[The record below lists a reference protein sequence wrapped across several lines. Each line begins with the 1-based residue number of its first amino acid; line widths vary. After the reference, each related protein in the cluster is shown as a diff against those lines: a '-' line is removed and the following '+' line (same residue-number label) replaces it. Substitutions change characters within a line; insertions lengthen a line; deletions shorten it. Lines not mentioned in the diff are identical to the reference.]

1 MAVLGRLLVSS
12 AERLDLPDFLSID
25 SYTQGDFKYLM
36 KSFVGDETPYVLK
49 GFDVINP
56 QNAIG
61 TQNVSIRV
69 ANSVMYYPGS
79 SAGPFFYGLE
89 EGNLQAAP
97 LVPEL
102 RKNATNYVYLIL
114 STADAAKDTRAF
126 WDPDKNGGE
135 GGEFTQDVNTQTLL
149 SVQVNVS
156 VSSFPANTVPVC
168 KVVVGANFI
177 ESIEDAR
184 DMMFRLGSGGL
195 VPNPLNRFAFRKD
208 PTSLYARKEPNT
220 KMNSAL
226 DPNPFFGGDKNIQ
239 NLKEWMD
246 VVMTKFA
253 ELGGTTY
260 WYEDVGAFNI
270 VNTFKDALATS
281 LKSKGSWAS
290 SESVAGNLIW
300 TEDITIQST
309 ADKRDVIIRAGNR
322 TMADNQVMFVERIRD
337 LNINTVSLPVDWF
350 NSVNHV
356 NGPIGA
362 FENLAKG
369 DWIKKSDD
377 MDSLYTRVEEFFLGP
392 NQSGGI
398 ASPGTARSIKLS
410 EPYPGTT
417 ESKQGAYTKG
427 VYLPSDISVTERSSL
442 DIAAAAGNFT
452 WLAIRSDTIMS
463 ISDVSTTVLT
473 CDIADHDGAKARVTS
488 PAHGLIDDQ
497 RIGIYGSTHFDG
509 TYAIEVETADTFFIY
524 VSGGVFANET
534 GVAAAFATVTTGAR
548 STVNGFQLE
557 SANHGFKHDQMIAIS
572 GTANYNGDVK
582 IFVKSGNSFTF
593 PVSGPIATEVAGL
606 ATSVEI
612 YVRTEIGPLKL
623 QRGASKEVGTLE
635 TENLM
640 AILGIDS
647 VTATSPSYSTP
658 SNYNAIHGYVDY
670 NSSVTDSFTARV
682 SKLTAMMAN
691 KAQDKNI
698 SFKLNNVKTIQN
710 VANGLARDISFVAK
724 TESVPTLQIIQPSTS
739 HLVNITLNATLS
751 LLANQVAYVTLDRN
765 ANTNTNIAAL
775 TISSIDKMP
784 LEENIFIFAM
794 RLADSSIILW
804 DGTPVRVYST
814 VMANLEPHIETITL
828 PPVSSIT
835 SGQSFNINTALDV
848 GMYYVYWNIDGAGGN
863 PYLPGKTPIEIVAAG
878 TDSALT
884 NASLLNTALNAI
896 SGFSSVDNL
905 DGTITVSR
913 TSAGNTTASTNNDVG
928 GSFAIVVD
936 NAGTGSPLNY
946 ISDGDLLE
954 AAIKKLD
961 EKLGIVENSIPDEAY
976 EESLDID
983 APVASSSNI
992 FLPLD
997 SRANNIAKA
1006 YIVGAGQLEMFLNG
1020 QYLLRGIDWSEVGSS
1035 GSESTEIQILQDLVI
1050 GDTLVF
1056 RIDNLTIDT
1065 GTAGGSSGGSGESN
1079 TASNVGTGAGIFH
1092 SKAGVDLQFR
1102 TIVPGAGVSITQ
1114 NVNDITI
1121 SAAPSTANSSVVT
1134 VSGANYIMTAANDII
1149 LAANNGMDITVT
1161 LPTAIGNLGKVLNIK
1176 KIDAGNVLNIKSV
1189 FNQTLDGVNITT
1201 TPHEVVTR
1209 WESMTLVS
1217 DGLNWF
1223 II

>member
-12 AERLDLPDFLSID
+12 AQRLDLPDFLSID

-36 KSFVGDETPYVLK
+36 KSFVGDDTPYVLK

-89 EGNLQAAP
+89 EGNLQSAP

-126 WDPDKNGGE
+126 WDPDKNGGD

-168 KVVVGANFI
+168 KVTVGANFI
-177 ESIEDAR
+177 EDIEDAR

-195 VPNPLNRFAFRKD
+195 VPNPLNRFAFRQD
-208 PTSLYARKEPNT
+208 PTILYARKEPNT
-220 KMNSAL
+220 KMTSAL
-226 DPNPFFGGDKNIQ
+226 DPNPFFGGDKNIH

-337 LNINTVSLPVDWF
+337 VNINSASLPINWF

-356 NGPIGA
+356 NGPIGS
-362 FENLAKG
+362 FENLSKG
-369 DWIKKSDD
+369 DWIKKADD
-377 MDSLYTRVEEFFLGP
+377 MDSFYTRVEEFYLGP

-398 ASPGTARSIKLS
+398 ASPGTARSIRLS
-410 EPYPGTT
+410 ETYSGTT
-417 ESKQGAYTKG
+417 ESKQAVYTKG
-427 VYLPSDISVTERSSL
+427 VYLPSDIGVTERSSL
-442 DIAAAAGNFT
+442 DIAEAAGNFC

-463 ISDVSTTVLT
+463 ISDISTTVLN
-473 CDIADHDGAKARVTS
+473 CHIKNHDGTKAKVIS
-488 PAHGLIDDQ
+488 PDHGLVDDQ
-497 RIGIYGSTHFDG
+497 KIGIYGSTNFDG
-509 TYAIEVETADTFFIY
+509 TYTIEVETSDIFYIY
-524 VSGGVFANET
+524 VSGGVYADEESVSAAYAKVIT
-534 GVAAAFATVTTGAR
+534 GTR
-548 STVNGFQLE
+548 STANGLQLE
-557 SANHGFKHDQMIAIS
+557 SANHGFKHDQMISIT
-572 GTANYNGDVK
+572 GTANYNSDVK

-593 PVSGPIATEVAGL
+593 PVSQPIANETSGL
-606 ATSVEI
+606 ATAVEI

-623 QRGASKEVGTLE
+623 QQGASKEVGKLE

-647 VTATSPSYSTP
+647 VAATSPSYSTP
-658 SNYNAIHGYVDY
+658 SNYNTLHGYVDY
-670 NSSVTDSFTARV
+670 NSSVTDSLIARA
-682 SKLTAMMAN
+682 SKLTSMMAN

-710 VANGLARDISFVAK
+710 SANGLARSISFIAK
-724 TESVPTLQIIQPSTS
+724 DGTIPTLHITQPSTRYS
-739 HLVNITLNATLS
+739 TNIVLNAALN
-751 LLANQVAYVTLDRN
+751 LLVDQVAYVTIDRN
-765 ANTNTNIAAL
+765 NNTNTNIAAL
-775 TISSIDKMP
+775 TISSIRQMP
-784 LEENIFIFAM
+784 LDENIFIFAM
-794 RLADSSIILW
+794 RLADSTITLW
-804 DGTPVRVYST
+804 DGTPIRVYST
-814 VMANLEPHIETITL
+814 IISNLEPEVETITV
-828 PPVSSIT
+828 PPASSII
-835 SGQSFNINTALDV
+835 SGQSFNTYSALDANA
-848 GMYYVYWNIDGAGGN
+848 YYVWFNVDNAGGN
-863 PYLPGKTPIEIVAAG
+863 PFIPGRIPVEVALTG
-878 TDSALT
+878 TDTALT
-884 NASLLNTALNAI
+884 VASILNSTFNTL
-896 SGFSSVDNL
+896 SGFSSTDNL
-905 DGTITVSR
+905 DGTITISR
-913 TSAGNTTASTNNDVG
+913 TSAGKTTDSSNNDVG
-928 GSFAIVVD
+928 GSFSITVD
-936 NAGTGSPLNY
+936 SQGAGSPLNY

-954 AAIKKLD
+954 AAVKKLD
-961 EKLGIVENSIPDEAY
+961 EKLSSVENSIPDKAY
-976 EESLDID
+976 EEAFDVS
-983 APVASSSNI
+983 APIAAFSQI
-992 FLPLD
+992 FVPLD
-997 SRANNIAKA
+997 SRNGNIAKG
-1006 YIVGAGQLEMFLNG
+1006 YLVGAGQLEMFLNG
-1020 QYLLRGIDWSEVGSS
+1020 QYLMRGIDWNEVGSS
-1035 GSESTEIQILQDLVI
+1035 GSESTYIEILDDLVI
-1050 GDTLVF
+1050 GDKLIF
-1056 RIDNLTIDT
+1056 RIDNLSTDGGIT
-1065 GTAGGSSGGSGESN
+1065 GGGGSGEAN
-1079 TASNVGTGAGIFH
+1079 TASNVGAGVGIFQ

-1102 TIVPGAGVSITQ
+1102 TIVSGAGVSITQ

-1121 SAAPSTANSSVVT
+1121 SSTPSTANSSVVT
-1134 VSGANYIMTAANDII
+1134 INGANYIMTASNDIV
-1149 LAANNGMDITVT
+1149 LAINGGNDITVT

-1176 KIDAGNVLNIKSV
+1176 KIDTGNILNIRSV

-1201 TPHEVVTR
+1201 TPYEVVTQ
-1209 WESMTLVS
+1209 WESITIVS
-1217 DGLNWF
+1217 DGANWF
-1223 II
+1223 IL